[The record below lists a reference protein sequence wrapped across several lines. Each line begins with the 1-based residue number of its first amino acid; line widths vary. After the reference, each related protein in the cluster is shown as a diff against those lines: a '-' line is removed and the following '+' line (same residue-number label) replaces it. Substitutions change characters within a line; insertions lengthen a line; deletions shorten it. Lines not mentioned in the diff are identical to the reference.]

1 MQSADILGLHH
12 PFVVLC
18 IIRNNAHAVDHT
30 LTSELGT
37 GNILGTL
44 QINDF
49 TVILQIIK
57 FATPVRTD
65 YQKIDIVFCN
75 VIKLL
80 PLIFLYNDLI
90 RKTGLADIFD
100 TLQKAVLYI
109 QLATFDI
116 IAFTGDTHNKVI
128 PQLPGPFQ
136 NIVMSLVE
144 QIKGTVSNDF
154 FHYQFNPALSLLY
167 FSKALPFPPAVL

>member
-1 MQSADILGLHH
+1 MQSADIFGFQYH
-12 PFVVLC
+12 FVVLC
-18 IIRNNAHAVDHT
+18 IIRNNAHTVDHT

-37 GNILGTL
+37 GNIFGTF
-44 QINDF
+44 QINDLA
-49 TVILQIIK
+49 VILQIIK

-65 YQKIDIVFCN
+65 YQKVDIIFCN

-100 TLQKAVLYI
+100 TLQKIVLYI
-109 QLATFDI
+109 QLAAFDI
-116 IAFTGDTHNKVI
+116 KALTGDSHNKII
-128 PQLPGPFQ
+128 PKLPGSFQ

-154 FHYQFNPALSLLY
+154 FRY
-167 FSKALPFPPAVL
+167 